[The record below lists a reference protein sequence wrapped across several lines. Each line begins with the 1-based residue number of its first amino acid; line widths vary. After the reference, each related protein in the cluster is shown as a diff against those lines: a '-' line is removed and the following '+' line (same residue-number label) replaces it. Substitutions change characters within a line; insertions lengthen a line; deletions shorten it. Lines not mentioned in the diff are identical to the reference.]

1 MKIFKNT
8 KAKKDAKIA
17 KGLKSF
23 LVKFKIK
30 EKVARANK
38 WAEANKKRTSCITI
52 GVLLLSLIVGSWL
65 TLTARQNEAQMLSGL
80 SDVKPMFEGMHRI
93 QKVKSMQVEQTTEMT
108 NKGKQLKHELDSL
121 IALPVKTHKDSTDI
135 IVKYK
140 QLELV
145 VKYLDN
151 DIKESQAQ

>member
-1 MKIFKNT
+1 MKIFKKA

-17 KGLKSF
+17 KGIKSF
-23 LVKFKIK
+23 LVKFKVK
-30 EKVARANK
+30 EKVAQANA

-52 GVLLLSLIVGSWL
+52 GLLLLSLIVGSWL
-65 TLTARQNEAQMLSGL
+65 TLTATQNEAQMLSGL

-93 QKVKSMQVEQTTEMT
+93 QKVKNMQVEQTTEMT

-121 IALPVKTHKDSTDI
+121 VALPVKTHKDSTDI

-145 VKYLDN
+145 IKYLDN
-151 DIKESQAQ
+151 DIKDK

>member
-1 MKIFKNT
+1 MKIFKKT

-17 KGLKSF
+17 KGIKSF

-30 EKVARANK
+30 EKVAQANK

-52 GVLLLSLIVGSWL
+52 GVLLLSLILGSWL
-65 TLTARQNEAQMLSGL
+65 TLTARQNEATMLSGL
-80 SDVKPMFEGMHRI
+80 SDVKPMFDGMHRI
-93 QKVKSMQVEQTTEMT
+93 QKVKSLQVEQTTELT

-121 IALPVKTHKDSTDI
+121 VALPIKTHKDSTDI
-135 IVKYK
+135 VVKYK
-140 QLELV
+140 QLEIV

-151 DIKESQAQ
+151 KQQ